1 MATTNVKILLRRG
14 ARSEISAD
22 TLLTGEMGFAND
34 TNQVYIG
41 IDAALDEVVFDPFA
55 NAHATIQSWL
65 DNTTACKTITVTA
78 GGTGYSSLPTV
89 TISGGAGTGATASA
103 TLTAGVVTAIT
114 ISDPGL
120 GYTSAPTVTIS
131 DTIATVSAGSFV
143 VSTVYTILTLGTTT
157 QAQWNT
163 TAGTSAITY
172 VVGDTFTAATVGA
185 GTGTATYTGT
195 GATATSTIGSL
206 SPEVGLEINEDLVI
220 GNVTDVDGLLTAMS
234 TFSSAFNIHSYGRAR
249 RNVEVLTENSFNQA
263 FTNMHLEAHEAAT
276 GKRSDLF
283 KKSLATTSGTFLKY
297 VKTGSTSFFI
307 DYSLKQVG
315 ASKTFVRVGTLKV
328 INGAAILPTPI
339 AQAKLTDENTEIW
352 IDTNTDTIVDSDEV
366 SNIEFTAVIDGSNVK
381 INYTQDASFTTEIS
395 YTVKRWSM

>member
-1 MATTNVKILLRRG
+1 MATTYGKILLRRG

-89 TISGGAGTGATASA
+89 TITGGAGSNATATA

-114 ISDPGL
+114 ISDPGV
-120 GYTSAPTVTIS
+120 GYTSAPTVTIT
-131 DTIATVSAGSFV
+131 DTIATVTSGSFV
-143 VSTVYTILTLGTTT
+143 IGTVYTILTVGTTDYT
-157 QAQWNT
+157 LI
-163 TAGTSAITY
+163 GSADS
-172 VVGDTFTAATVGA
+172 VVGTVFTATGVGL

-195 GATATSTIGSL
+195 GATATSATGSL
-206 SPEVGLEINEDLVI
+206 SPQVGLEVDEDLI
-220 GNVTDVDGLLTAMS
+220 IKNVTDVDSLLTAMS
-234 TFSSAFNIHSYGRAR
+234 TYVLAFNIHQFGRAR

-263 FTNMHLEAHEAAT
+263 FTNMHLESHEAST

-283 KKSLATTSGTFLKY
+283 KKKLATTSGTFLKY
-297 VKTGSTSFFI
+297 AKTESTSFFI

-315 ASKTFVRVGTLKV
+315 ASMTYIRVGTIKV
-328 INGAAILPTPI
+328 INGEAISPPI
-339 AQAKLTDENTEIW
+339 SKVKLSDENTEIW
-352 IDTNTDTIVDSDEV
+352 QDDGDSIAESDEF

-395 YTVKRWSM
+395 YTVKRWTM

>member
-22 TLLTGEMGFAND
+22 TLETGEMGFAND

-41 IDAALDEVVFDPFA
+41 IDAAIDEVVFDPFA

-78 GGTGYSSLPTV
+78 GGTGYSSLPTI
-89 TISGGAGTGATASA
+89 TIAGGGGSNATATP

-114 ISDPGL
+114 ISDPGT

-131 DTIATVSAGSFV
+131 DTIATVVSGAFV
-143 VSTVYTILTLGTTT
+143 IGTVYTILVPGTTDFT
-157 QAQWNT
+157 LIGSANS
-163 TAGTSAITY
+163 TAGT
-172 VVGDTFTAATVGA
+172 VFTATGVGI
-185 GTGTATYTGT
+185 GTGTATYAGT
-195 GATATSTIGSL
+195 GATATASFADSL
-206 SPEVGLEINEDLVI
+206 SPEVGLQISEDLVI
-220 GNVTDVDGLLTAMS
+220 GNVVGVDALLTAMATYTAGYNIS
-234 TFSSAFNIHSYGRAR
+234 SFSRAR

-263 FTNMHLEAHEAAT
+263 FANMHLEAHAAAT
-276 GKRSDLF
+276 GRRSDLF

-297 VKTGSTSFFI
+297 EKTGSTSFFI

-352 IDTNTDTIVDSDEV
+352 IDTNTDTIIDSNEI

-395 YTVKRWSM
+395 YTIKRWSM